1 MRIFLYNPFFLG
13 GEVDLYKFKTH
24 IQEKYPG
31 TQLLSVNWVHR
42 LSIPF
47 ISGEIVKIKDTTC
60 TIPFESEIT
69 LFEDG
74 IAIGEFRYE
83 VKGKRFEMLSEPS
96 TFFSVKFKYND
107 REDKRQGSLFSLNF
121 EDMDKENKR
130 EGTLLSFLVSFL
142 WDALGIEGI
151 EEKDKRGEGFVN
163 ELKEELGLDAFIIG
177 ESGLH
182 SNLGNKIFVLCL
194 SSDIS
199 QFRHYKLRKV
209 SLANF
214 EVYLIG
220 KDSYLTPKL
229 YEGLKEDL
237 LMFFH
242 YRVFLNRFRLLGM
255 GWQRD
260 IEGDLTDLRLRS
272 KEGHESLWQ
281 EKREILETKSLN
293 FMRLSS
299 FVSQRLA
306 DFENAEF
313 RTCDSEKLMQ
323 YSNTKKYTKQLLGIL
338 NEVKYMLDNLNRMID
353 VRDSL
358 SLRYGSRRVEEGL
371 KILGILGGLAVIL
384 VALLSQG
391 LNPFTKFGVIG
402 TIVAIPALYFVFQS
416 MYTIS
421 KKRKSRKH
429 FLESKIKVLRKSI
442 EMAEKEKEELT
453 HDESIEGVRMKEE
466 LELIYGEQI
475 RRLQDEINR
484 NEEQLKGIKSLS
496 ELFNRLKR

>member
-1 MRIFLYNPFFLG
+1 MRVFLYNPFFLG

-47 ISGEIVKIKDTTC
+47 ISGEIVKVKDTSC
-60 TIPFESEIT
+60 TIPFESEIS

-74 IAIGEFRYE
+74 IAISEFRYE
-83 VKGKRFEMLSEPS
+83 VKGKKLEMLKEPS
-96 TFFSVKFKYND
+96 AFFSAKLKYND
-107 REDKRQGSLFSLNF
+107 REDRRQGSLFSLNF
-121 EDMDKENKR
+121 EDKDEKNKR
-130 EGTLLSFLVSFL
+130 ESTLLSFLVSFL
-142 WDALGIEGI
+142 WDALGIESI
-151 EEKDKRGEGFVN
+151 EEKDKHGKGFVD
-163 ELKEELGLDAFIIG
+163 ELKEELGLDAFVIG
-177 ESGLH
+177 EAGLH
-182 SNLGNKIFVLCL
+182 SSLGTRIFMLYL
-194 SSDIS
+194 SSELS

-220 KDSYLTPKL
+220 KDNYLVPKV

-237 LMFFH
+237 LKFFH
-242 YRVFLNRFRLLGM
+242 YQIFLNRFRLLGM

-293 FMRLSS
+293 FMKLSS

-313 RTCDSEKLMQ
+313 ITCDSEKLMQ
-323 YSNTKKYTKQLLGIL
+323 YSKTKKYTKQLLGIL
-338 NEVKYMLDNLNRMID
+338 SEVKYMLDNLNRMID

-358 SLRYGSRRVEEGL
+358 SLRYGTRRVEEGL
-371 KILGILGGLAVIL
+371 KILGILGGLAAIL
-384 VALLSQG
+384 VASLSRG
-391 LNPFTKFGVIG
+391 LSTFAKLGVIG
-402 TIVAIPALYFVFQS
+402 TIVAIPGLYFAFQS
-416 MYTIS
+416 MYSIR
-421 KKRKSRKH
+421 KKRKSKKH
-429 FLESKIKVLRKSI
+429 FLESKIKVLKKSM
-442 EMAEKEKEELT
+442 EMAEKEKRELAN
-453 HDESIEGVRMKEE
+453 DESIEGIRMKEE
-466 LELIYGEQI
+466 LKLICGEQI

-484 NEEQLKGIKSLS
+484 NEEQLNGIKSLS
-496 ELFNRLKR
+496 ELFKRLKR